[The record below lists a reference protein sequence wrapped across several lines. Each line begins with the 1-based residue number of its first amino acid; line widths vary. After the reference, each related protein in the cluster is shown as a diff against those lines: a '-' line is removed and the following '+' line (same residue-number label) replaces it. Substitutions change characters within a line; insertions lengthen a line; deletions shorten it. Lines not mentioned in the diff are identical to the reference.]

1 MKGSPYIHG
10 TQMKKT
16 VTNMDQDAEVMD
28 AMMGNPFVQIRKIPQ
43 VSFIHDVY
51 IANEIVLPAAY
62 SPLMSALHTA
72 PSDDQVHIHLNTYG
86 GDGGTAIQLV
96 HAIQRSQAHV
106 VAFAEGDVASA
117 GTFIFLAAD
126 SQVVQPYASLMIH
139 NFSGGV
145 FGKGHEIK
153 SQSDHI
159 HKRWRKFFD
168 DVYEDFLT
176 KKEIKEVIEGRDMWM
191 MSDEV
196 EVRLKKREQKRQARI
211 EKEMKADPQLAK
223 LLEEMQQ

>member
-16 VTNMDQDAEVMD
+16 VTNMDPDVEIMD
-28 AMMGNPFVQIRKIPQ
+28 SMSGNPFVQIRKIPQ

-62 SPLMSALHTA
+62 SPLMSTLHTA
-72 PSDDQVHIHLNTYG
+72 SSDDQVHIHLNTWG

-96 HAIQRSQAHV
+96 HAMQRSGAQV
-106 VAFAEGDVASA
+106 IAFAEGDVASA

-126 SQVVQPYASLMIH
+126 AQVVQPYSSLMIH

-145 FGKGHEIK
+145 FGKGHEMR
-153 SQSDHI
+153 SQSDHL

-168 DVYEDFLT
+168 DVYQDFLT
-176 KKEIKEVIEGRDMWM
+176 KKEIKEVIGGRDMWM
-191 MSDEV
+191 MADEV
-196 EVRLKKREQKRQARI
+196 EDRLKKREQKRQVRV
-211 EKEMKADPQLAK
+211 EKEMKSDPELARF
-223 LLEEMQQ
+223 LEEMKQ